1 MPDRRVV
8 PLVDRRL
15 VVVVDLLVDDDRG
28 VVDEVLEVVVEEGL
42 DVLVVERDLGHAV
55 GAGGR
60 AAGQGGGYHQQG
72 ERRCMGFN
80 GRIAI
85 HYRA

>member
-1 MPDRRVV
+1 MI
-8 PLVDRRL
+8 
-15 VVVVDLLVDDDRG
+15 VDLLVDDDRG

-72 ERRCMGFN
+72 ERRCMGFH
-80 GRIAI
+80 GRVTGRC
-85 HYRA
+85 RA